1 MAQRQREAAESEG
14 ALAAARAALEEGE
27 VRAAAQRTAAEAAAA
42 DAAARAEE
50 ATAAAA
56 ADAAAAAARLAST
69 EEARCRLDDELQ
81 ARASAQRCNLHC
93 NPALQPSA
101 FERRPR
107 ARSPRAFSLR
117 ATLRAQEARGAVRV
131 YCRLRPLRPAETG
144 PAAAVAEH
152 DAHRLPSKVL
162 LRCPSAGG
170 GSDEERCFEF
180 DRVFGS
186 EASTEQV
193 FDDRMQ
199 ARARAAP
206 PPPSPPPPLAPTTAT
221 ATSSIHHRR
230 RRHQHHR
237 PGACRPWRPRC
248 RTAAARR

>member
-1 MAQRQREAAESEG
+1 MQAGRRVAGS
-14 ALAAARAALEEGE
+14 
-27 VRAAAQRTAAEAAAA
+27 
-42 DAAARAEE
+42 
-50 ATAAAA
+50 
-56 ADAAAAAARLAST
+56 RL
-69 EEARCRLDDELQ
+69 R
-81 ARASAQRCNLHC
+81 
-93 NPALQPSA
+93 PALQPATATLQPAA

-107 ARSPRAFSLR
+107 ARSPRPFSPR

-152 DAHRLPSKVL
+152 DPHRLPSKVL

-170 GSDEERCFEF
+170 GDEERCFEF

-199 ARARAAP
+199 ARARCTSIATATTCTHHR
-206 PPPSPPPPLAPTTAT
+206 TTAT

-230 RRHQHHR
+230 RRRRHHHR